1 MGPQRV
7 RELPVRPQEPHG
19 RRGPI
24 QEPVVR
30 GQARATGSGGRE
42 TGVDGSK
49 SRGLEGGLRGAS
61 ERGRADRNSP
71 DAPNLRQRRRRG
83 CVQRR
88 RSLKP
93 SVMVYP
99 DVLKQKEKINKK
111 NICVGRDGP
120 WQKRKKQN

>member
-1 MGPQRV
+1 MG
-7 RELPVRPQEPHG
+7 
-19 RRGPI
+19 
-24 QEPVVR
+24 
-30 GQARATGSGGRE
+30 
-42 TGVDGSK
+42 DGSK
-49 SRGLEGGLRGAS
+49 SRGPEGGLRAAA
-61 ERGRADRNSP
+61 ERGRTDRNSP

-120 WQKRKKQN
+120 WQKKKKKKKKKNVGGGGGPRKKKKKKKKKKK